1 MKKYN
6 LTINGNAYSVVIEDA
21 TDNQLTAEVN
31 GVSHT
36 INIESI
42 ENLAL
47 LALEAKPPS
56 ERLPEPTRPSKRFSS
71 KSAPVAG
78 GEGAITTP
86 IPGQIMSIHVSKGDK
101 VRKGQKLIIL
111 EAMKLENIISATSD
125 GTVQDILVKE
135 GEVVNQDQ
143 ALIIVN

>member
-36 INIESI
+36 IKIESI

-47 LALEAKPPS
+47 LALEARQPAEGLPKPA
-56 ERLPEPTRPSKRFSS
+56 RPSKKFSS
-71 KSAPVAG
+71 KSTASSGGAG
-78 GEGAITTP
+78 EITTP
-86 IPGQIMSIHVSKGDK
+86 IPGQIMSIHVNKGDK
-101 VRKGQKLIIL
+101 VRKGQKLLVL

-125 GTVQDILVKE
+125 GTVNDILVKE
-135 GEVVNQDQ
+135 GEVVNQGQ
-143 ALIIVN
+143 TLIIVN

>member
-21 TDNQLTAEVN
+21 TDNHLTAEVN

-47 LALEAKPPS
+47 LALEAKDPS
-56 ERLPEPTRPSKRFSS
+56 QRLPDSPRPSKKFSS
-71 KSAPVAG
+71 KSAPASG
-78 GEGAITTP
+78 GDGEITTP
-86 IPGQIMSIHVSKGDK
+86 IPGQIMSIHVNKGDS
-101 VRKGQKLIIL
+101 VRKGQKLLIL
-111 EAMKLENIISATSD
+111 EAMKLENIISATTD
-125 GTVQDILVKE
+125 GTVENILVKE
-135 GEVVNQDQ
+135 GEVVNQGQ
-143 ALIIVN
+143 ALLIVQ

>member
-1 MKKYN
+1 VKKYN

-21 TDNQLTAEVN
+21 TDNHLTAEVN

-47 LALEAKPPS
+47 LALEAKSPD
-56 ERLPEPTRPSKRFSS
+56 ERIPEPARPSKRFSS
-71 KSAPVAG
+71 KSSPAA

-86 IPGQIMSIHVSKGDK
+86 IPGQIMSIHVSKGEK

-125 GTVQDILVKE
+125 GTVKDILVKA